1 MRLPRS
7 SSATH
12 RHHLRNGLAPV
23 TIKSTDPLPRTDRL
37 LVVDDDRAM
46 GEMLVSALSSKTLS
60 VEHVSS
66 GQQALERIQQSPVD
80 LVVTDVRM
88 GKGMTGIDLTARI
101 HEIAPEI
108 AVIVITAF
116 GTVDVAVSAIRAG
129 AYDFVPKPFE
139 PDELLLRVQRA
150 LEARRLRGELRALRE
165 ARGAP
170 VAFGD
175 LIGRS
180 PEMEQLFALVD
191 RVAQSSAAALVT
203 GETGTG
209 KELVARAIHTRG
221 RRAHGPFVAVNCAAI
236 PEALLESELFGH
248 TRGAF
253 TDARTARTGLFVRA
267 NGGTIFLDEIGDLPK
282 SLQAKLLRALQEHT
296 VRPVGSDAEVAF
308 DARVIAATNRNLERL
323 VSEGVFREDLYFR
336 LNVLEVSLPP
346 LRARGDDVLLL
357 AQEFIRRITA
367 RDQKKPISIAPDCA
381 RLLLEYSWPGNV
393 RELVNIIER
402 AVALARGQEL
412 TVADLPERV
421 RQFSPT
427 HVIVSASAP
436 EEFPKLEEVERR
448 YILRVLEATNGH
460 RSRTAD
466 ILGLDRKTLYNK
478 LRLYG
483 VDPAG
488 PNSSPPPSTH
498 K

>member
-1 MRLPRS
+1 
-7 SSATH
+7 
-12 RHHLRNGLAPV
+12 
-23 TIKSTDPLPRTDRL
+23 
-37 LVVDDDRAM
+37 M
-46 GEMLVSALSSKTLS
+46 GEMLVSALSSKTMV
-60 VEHVSS
+60 VEHVAS
-66 GQQALERIQQSPVD
+66 GQAALDRIQQSLVD

-101 HEIAPEI
+101 HEQAPET

-116 GTVDVAVSAIRAG
+116 GTVDLAVSAIRAG

-150 LEARRLRGELRALRE
+150 LEAKRLRGELRALRE
-165 ARGAP
+165 SRGAP

-203 GETGTG
+203 GDTGTG
-209 KELVARAIHTRG
+209 KELVARAIHARS

-236 PEALLESELFGH
+236 PETLLESELFGH

-267 NGGTIFLDEIGDLPK
+267 NGGTIFLDEVGELPK
-282 SLQAKLLRALQEHT
+282 ALQAKLLRALQEHT

-308 DARVIAATNRNLERL
+308 DARVIAATNRDLQNLVVDGL
-323 VSEGVFREDLYFR
+323 FREDLYFR

-346 LRARGDDVLLL
+346 LRARGNDVLLL
-357 AQEFIRRITA
+357 AQEFIRRISA
-367 RDQKKPISIAPDCA
+367 RDHKKPIEIAPDCA
-381 RLLLEYSWPGNV
+381 RLMLEYNWPGNV
-393 RELVNIIER
+393 RELVNVIER
-402 AVALARGQEL
+402 AVALARGDQL
-412 TVADLPERV
+412 TAADLPDRV

-436 EEFPKLEEVERR
+436 DEFPKLEEIERR

-460 RSRTAD
+460 RTRTAE

-483 VDPAG
+483 VGDSGATLSQP
-488 PNSSPPPSTH
+488 PNAP